1 MSAIRRRC
9 FVVRAAAPRPG
20 PVDSAGHRL
29 LAVRNVVVCTVV
41 RPDPAHRSG
50 IRMRANTGVSP
61 VRKRPNVGGSKSY
74 CGSHAKRSLI
84 LCSRAKRPLILS
96 NERAKKWEIGFVL
109 PIFAFLR
116 AYVFVSA
123 PQGDFSILYFFALT
137 SVDNVWANL
146 APLPV
151 YSQGNN

>member
-1 MSAIRRRC
+1 
-9 FVVRAAAPRPG
+9 
-20 PVDSAGHRL
+20 
-29 LAVRNVVVCTVV
+29 
-41 RPDPAHRSG
+41 
-50 IRMRANTGVSP
+50 
-61 VRKRPNVGGSKSY
+61 
-74 CGSHAKRSLI
+74 
-84 LCSRAKRPLILS
+84 
-96 NERAKKWEIGFVL
+96 L